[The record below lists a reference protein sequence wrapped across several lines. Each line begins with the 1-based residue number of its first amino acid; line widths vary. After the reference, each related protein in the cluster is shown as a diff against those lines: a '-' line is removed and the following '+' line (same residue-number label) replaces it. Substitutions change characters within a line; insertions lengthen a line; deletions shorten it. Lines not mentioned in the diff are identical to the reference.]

1 MANLDA
7 RTRGPNRYP
16 NSTMSPTVVLDGA
29 KVRLVIGGV
38 GTVTTQGGALGRRI
52 MSLPNRRPA
61 FTYLV
66 TVESV
71 IPMR

>member
-1 MANLDA
+1 
-7 RTRGPNRYP
+7 
-16 NSTMSPTVVLDGA
+16 MSPAVVLDGA
-29 KVRLVIGGV
+29 KVRLVIGGAE
-38 GTVTTQGGALGRRI
+38 TVTTQGGALGRRI
-52 MSLPNRRPA
+52 VSLPNRRPG